1 MPSGSNPDPGL
12 RFNLKSLAGVF
23 RLLQK
28 NVYSKLPPKTTIQ
41 KLLFSFFKKVKT

>member
-28 NVYSKLPPKTTIQ
+28 NVYFKNPATIPIY
-41 KLLFSFFKKVKT
+41 SIFFKKVKT